1 MDVFE
6 AITTRASAKAL
17 SEPGPSDAQIAALLN
32 AGACA
37 PDHGRLRPWRFLVVR
52 GKAREELGALFAE
65 ATRARQPEATE
76 DALEGE
82 RRKPL
87 RAPLIVIVAA
97 VMSEHSKIP
106 EIEQLLSAG
115 AAAQNILLAAH
126 GLGFGAIW
134 RTGAPAYDPEVLKG
148 LGLPEEARIV
158 GFLYIGSAVSP
169 PVAPRPAAEAN
180 ATEWKRGPSQNL
192 SASRERGSLS
202 RRPTPVGSGANSPNL
217 IRLFARQS

>member
-17 SEPGPSDAQIAALLN
+17 SEPGPSEEQIAALLY

-37 PDHGRLRPWRFLVVR
+37 PDHGRLRPWRFLLVR
-52 GKAREELGALFAE
+52 GKAREQLGDLLAT
-65 ATRARQPEATE
+65 ATRARQADATE
-76 DALEGE
+76 DALERE

-87 RAPLIVIVAA
+87 RAPLIVVVAA
-97 VMSEHSKIP
+97 VLTAQSKIP
-106 EIEQLLSAG
+106 EVEQLLSVG

-134 RTGAPAYDPEVLKG
+134 RTGAPAYDPEVVKG
-148 LGLPEEARIV
+148 LGLPEEARII

-169 PVAPRPAAEAN
+169 PAVRSPPAEAN
-180 ATEWKRGPSQNL
+180 ATEWKPS
-192 SASRERGSLS
+192 
-202 RRPTPVGSGANSPNL
+202 P
-217 IRLFARQS
+217 

>member
-17 SEPGPSDAQIAALLN
+17 SEPGPSDEQIAALLN

-52 GKAREELGALFAE
+52 GKAREELGDLFAT
-65 ATRARQPEATE
+65 AARARQADTTE
-76 DALEGE
+76 DALERE

-87 RAPLIVIVAA
+87 RAPLIIIVAA
-97 VMSEHSKIP
+97 VLTAQSKIP

-134 RTGAPAYDPEVLKG
+134 RTGAPAHDPEVVRG
-148 LGLPEEARIV
+148 LGLPDEARIV

-169 PVAPRPAAEAN
+169 PVARSPAAETN
-180 ATEWKRGPSQNL
+180 ATEWKPS
-192 SASRERGSLS
+192 SS
-202 RRPTPVGSGANSPNL
+202 
-217 IRLFARQS
+217 

>member
-17 SEPGPSDAQIAALLN
+17 SEPGPSDAQIAALLE

-52 GKAREELGALFAE
+52 GKARDELGALFATV
-65 ATRARQPEATE
+65 TRARQADASE
-76 DALEGE
+76 DALERE

-97 VMSEHSKIP
+97 ILTAQSKIP
-106 EIEQLLSAG
+106 EIEQVLAAG

-134 RTGAPAYDPEVLKG
+134 RTGALAYDPEVVKG

-158 GFLYIGSAVSP
+158 GFLYIGSAVSQ
-169 PVAPRPAAEAN
+169 PVARGSRSEAN
-180 ATEWKRGPSQNL
+180 ATEWK
-192 SASRERGSLS
+192 ASLS
-202 RRPTPVGSGANSPNL
+202 
-217 IRLFARQS
+217 

>member
-6 AITTRASAKAL
+6 AITTRVSAKAL
-17 SEPGPSDAQIAALLN
+17 SEPGPTDSQIAALLE

-52 GKAREELGALFAE
+52 GKAREELGDLFATV
-65 ATRARQPEATE
+65 TRARQADATE
-76 DALEGE
+76 DALERE

-97 VMSEHSKIP
+97 VLTAQSKIP
-106 EIEQLLSAG
+106 EIEQLLSVG

-134 RTGAPAYDPEVLKG
+134 RTGETAYDPQIVEG
-148 LGLPEEARIV
+148 LGLPREARIV
-158 GFLYIGSAVSP
+158 GFLYIGSSASP
-169 PVAPRPAAEAN
+169 PIARRPTSEAN
-180 ATEWKRGPSQNL
+180 ATEWSRGPS
-192 SASRERGSLS
+192 
-202 RRPTPVGSGANSPNL
+202 
-217 IRLFARQS
+217 

>member
-17 SEPGPSDAQIAALLN
+17 SEPAPSDSQIAALLD

-52 GKAREELGALFAE
+52 GKAREELGELFA
-65 ATRARQPEATE
+65 TSTKARQADATE
-76 DALEGE
+76 DALERE

-87 RAPLIVIVAA
+87 RAPLILIVAA
-97 VMSEHSKIP
+97 VVTAESKIP

-134 RTGAPAYDPEVLKG
+134 RTGELAYDPEVVKG
-148 LGLPEEARIV
+148 LGLSEEARIV
-158 GFLYIGSAVSP
+158 GFLYIGSSVSP
-169 PVAPRPAAEAN
+169 PVARRPRLEAN
-180 ATEWKRGPSQNL
+180 ATEWSRGPS
-192 SASRERGSLS
+192 
-202 RRPTPVGSGANSPNL
+202 
-217 IRLFARQS
+217 